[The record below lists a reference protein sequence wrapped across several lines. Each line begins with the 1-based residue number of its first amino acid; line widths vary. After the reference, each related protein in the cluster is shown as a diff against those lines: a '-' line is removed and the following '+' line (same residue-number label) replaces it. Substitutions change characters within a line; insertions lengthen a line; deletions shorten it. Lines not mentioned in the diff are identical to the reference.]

1 MEAIRQG
8 VGTDVEIEIR
18 ADSGFAT
25 PRLYEFCEGEENQLQ
40 YVIGLSR
47 NPRLQRVVEPL
58 LDSTRER
65 FVEREEKQR
74 QFDEFLYRA
83 NSWDRSR
90 RVIVKVEVDQRG
102 INRRFVV
109 TNRDDLC
116 SQSLYDHYTDREQTE
131 NFIKAFKNHLSMDR
145 LSCHRF
151 LANQFR
157 LLLHALAYQ
166 MFVRL
171 RDYLHGTP
179 WHKARNRNLTS
190 SCPQDR
196 GPDPTNHSTHLGPSF
211 LSLSRTTPLSPRLES
226 PELQLA
232 SPSSPKKPLPTLIQA
247 QICLKFT
254 PPTTQTPRQPIFF
267 ANPPVTTARF
277 RVGPLLEPFFNSG
290 LRFLHNP
297 GYAADSQVPLPS
309 GSISFPRV
317 VWESSLR
324 SRRAAGRRRERSS
337 FSVTPTPSIPNTT
350 WNWRSASFPVR
361 TMTSWRCWPFPS
373 MTDRTVWSGAWCR
386 LSYPLRS
393 RLLRKQVFTGGF
405 GQIVRRDILERAG
418 GFSEKVW
425 RYVLLDHEIMNRVLR
440 HGRALYHPDLWC
452 RTSTRRRCRSQV
464 RWTLVERLLYHA
476 TPFSLKNWFFYD
488 FLGPRLA
495 CRNQSHLRLRER
507 DW

>member
-58 LDSTRER
+58 LDSTRLQ
-65 FVEREEKQR
+65 FVELEEKQR

-83 NSWDRSR
+83 KSWDRSR

-116 SQSLYDHYTDREQTE
+116 SQSLYDHYTNRGQTE

-179 WHKARNRNLTS
+179 WHKLEIENLTS

-196 GPDPTNHSTHLGPSF
+196 GPHPTNHSTHLGPSF
-211 LSLSRTTPLSPRLES
+211 LSLSRTTPLPPRLES
-226 PELQLA
+226 PQLQLA
-232 SPSSPKKPLPTLIQA
+232 SPSSPK
-247 QICLKFT
+247 
-254 PPTTQTPRQPIFF
+254 
-267 ANPPVTTARF
+267 NRF
-277 RVGPLLEPFFNSG
+277 RYSS
-290 LRFLHNP
+290 R
-297 GYAADSQVPLPS
+297 
-309 GSISFPRV
+309 PR
-317 VWESSLR
+317 
-324 SRRAAGRRRERSS
+324 
-337 FSVTPTPSIPNTT
+337 SV
-350 WNWRSASFPVR
+350 
-361 TMTSWRCWPFPS
+361 
-373 MTDRTVWSGAWCR
+373 
-386 LSYPLRS
+386 
-393 RLLRKQVFTGGF
+393 
-405 GQIVRRDILERAG
+405 
-418 GFSEKVW
+418 
-425 RYVLLDHEIMNRVLR
+425 
-440 HGRALYHPDLWC
+440 
-452 RTSTRRRCRSQV
+452 
-464 RWTLVERLLYHA
+464 
-476 TPFSLKNWFFYD
+476 
-488 FLGPRLA
+488 
-495 CRNQSHLRLRER
+495 
-507 DW
+507 